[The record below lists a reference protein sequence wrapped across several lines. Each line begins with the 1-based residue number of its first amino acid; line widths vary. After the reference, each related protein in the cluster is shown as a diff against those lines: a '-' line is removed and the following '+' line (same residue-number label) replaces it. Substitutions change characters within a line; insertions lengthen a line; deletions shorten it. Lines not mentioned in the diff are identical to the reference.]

1 MKNFTISIILTSI
14 VAFGLHA
21 QTHYGTS
28 AGTVGPDHNHFGYYA
43 GNSSTSASG
52 YNSFMGASSGRII
65 AGGDRN
71 VGLGTFTL
79 FNNTSGS
86 DNTAAGSYA
95 LYSNTSGEGNVAI
108 GRNALRN
115 IEDRD
120 FSVANGYQ
128 ALYSN
133 NASENIAIGSWAM
146 PNNTTGADNIAIGY
160 RAMFNSLTSHNNI
173 ATGYYALAANT
184 TGAENCAFGSSALGT
199 IATGNR
205 NCAFGANAGINLCTS
220 SPLSGSFN
228 TFFGA
233 YTGVAPT
240 GSCDLINSVAVGY
253 STLVTA
259 SNQARFGNAS
269 VTSIGGQVSWSTLS
283 DGRFK
288 KDVKKDIAGLAF
300 IAQLKP
306 VSYTIDKNA
315 YEKFVGVPERVRS
328 QSAEARETPHVQ
340 IGFVAQDVE
349 AILKKSGYV
358 FSGVVPPQNENDPYT
373 IRYAE
378 FVVPLTKAVQELSL
392 IANERQKKI
401 EELKKSLRPYLEV
414 TTGVSEISFDSNGAE
429 INLTL
434 DESTTDA
441 SVIIYDIDGKQ
452 LKEMMIT
459 DRGATM
465 IRLFNSEFIAGN
477 YYYAL
482 IADGKVMDT
491 DQITIK

>member
-14 VAFGLHA
+14 IAFGLHA

-28 AGTVGPDHNHFGYYA
+28 AGTVGPAHSHFGSYA

-52 YNSFMGASSGRII
+52 YNSFMGASSGRNI
-65 AGGDRN
+65 ADGDRN
-71 VGLGTFTL
+71 AGLGTFTL

-95 LYSNTSGEGNVAI
+95 LYSNTSGQANVAI
-108 GRNALRN
+108 GRNALKN

-120 FSVANGYQ
+120 FNVANGYQ

-133 NASENIAIGSWAM
+133 AASENIAVGSWAM
-146 PNNTTGADNIAIGY
+146 PSNTTGADNIAIGY
-160 RAMFNSLTSHNNI
+160 RALFNNLTSHNNI
-173 ATGYYALAANT
+173 ATGYYALSANT
-184 TGAENCAFGSSALGT
+184 TGYENCAFGSSALGT
-199 IATGNR
+199 VAGGSR
-205 NCAFGANAGINLCTS
+205 NSAFGFNAGINLCPTA
-220 SPLSGSFN
+220 PLSGSFN

-233 YTGVAPT
+233 YTGVAPS
-240 GSCDLINSVAVGY
+240 GSCDLSNTVAVGY

-288 KDVKKDIAGLAF
+288 KDIKKDIAGLEF
-300 IAQLKP
+300 ITQLNP
-306 VSYTIDKNA
+306 VSYIIDKNA
-315 YEKFVGVPERVRS
+315 YEKFIGVPESIRI
-328 QSAEARETPHVQ
+328 QSSARETPHVQ

-349 AILKKSGYV
+349 AIVKKSGYV
-358 FSGVVPPQNENDPYT
+358 FSGIVAPQHENDPYT

-378 FVVPLTKAVQELSL
+378 FVIPLTKAVQELSL

-401 EELKKSLRPYLEV
+401 EELKKALRPYLEE
-414 TTGVSEISFDSNGAE
+414 TTGVREISFDSNGAE

-434 DESTTDA
+434 NELTADA
-441 SVIIYDIDGKQ
+441 SVIIYDIDGRQ
-452 LKEMMIT
+452 LKEIMIP

-465 IRLFNSEFIAGN
+465 VRLFNSEFIAGN

-482 IADGKVMDT
+482 IADGKVMDA
-491 DQITIK
+491 DEIIIK